1 MAHLGGRGVYAYRGD
16 ATKIFFNFYKGVF
29 MVDKLNAVVP
39 LEGKD
44 GKTYWH
50 NVGKAFQNKLG
61 GWDIIFNS
69 LPIQTKSKDGSLVM
83 KVMLLPPKDGPSSAP
98 SPQPRQNNQF
108 EDDIQF

>member
-1 MAHLGGRGVYAYRGD
+1 
-16 ATKIFFNFYKGVF
+16 

-69 LPIQTKSKDGSLVM
+69 LPIQTKSKDGSLIM
-83 KVMLLPPKDGPSSAP
+83 KVMLLPPKDGPASMP
-98 SPQPRQNNQF
+98 SPQPRQNNQSN
-108 EDDIQF
+108 DDVPF

>member
-1 MAHLGGRGVYAYRGD
+1 
-16 ATKIFFNFYKGVF
+16 

-69 LPIQTKSKDGSLVM
+69 LPIQQKDKNGALVM
-83 KVMLLPPKDGPSSAP
+83 KVMLLPAKDKVVDNP
-98 SPQPRQNNQF
+98 SPRSNEFNDQVPF
-108 EDDIQF
+108 